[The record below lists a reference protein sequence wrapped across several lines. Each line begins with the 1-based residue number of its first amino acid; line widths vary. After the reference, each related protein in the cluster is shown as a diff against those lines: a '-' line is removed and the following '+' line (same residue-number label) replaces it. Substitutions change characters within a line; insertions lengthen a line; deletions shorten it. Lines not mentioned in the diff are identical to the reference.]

1 MEGKSGK
8 LDANAL
14 LLKVLEGIRE
24 LHARTAEIEKRLD
37 KLEASYSLEVEWHN
51 RLLRDILSSRE
62 MVKKYCTAILNK
74 IVILKRMLEEV
85 MENERK

>member
-1 MEGKSGK
+1 MEEKSGK
-8 LDANAL
+8 LDTDAL

-51 RLLRDILSSRE
+51 RLFKNIQSGKETMKRYFSSIIS
-62 MVKKYCTAILNK
+62 KLYHIG
-74 IVILKRMLEEV
+74 
-85 MENERK
+85 ERK